1 MGGAG
6 RVSIFDG
13 SSWSTPTRGFPDSTT
28 PAAVWTLSC
37 WRPTFCAAEG
47 TNGATSA
54 LREFDGAT
62 WSPATFAGDGQSRG
76 ISCSSDVFCMAIIGT
91 ARAARWNGGSW
102 SVVRVPEPIA
112 NAVSCVAR
120 TFCVAGGG
128 NGDLMTWNGSAWS
141 TGEPQVLA
149 DDQGWE
155 SVSCASRTL
164 CVALTP
170 VQTSFGTA

>member
-1 MGGAG
+1 
-6 RVSIFDG
+6 
-13 SSWSTPTRGFPDSTT
+13 
-28 PAAVWTLSC
+28 
-37 WRPTFCAAEG
+37 
-47 TNGATSA
+47 
-54 LREFDGAT
+54 
-62 WSPATFAGDGQSRG
+62 
-76 ISCSSDVFCMAIIGT
+76 
-91 ARAARWNGGSW
+91 
-102 SVVRVPEPIA
+102 VVRVPEPIA